1 MQSLEAF
8 KLITFAH
15 KVSKNY
21 NIPLSN
27 LVKFFKNYEEKIT
40 EQLTINLNNKKI
52 LCDVLKN
59 NFYHM
64 KLFYDLFDDWKK
76 CNETCNLLKTR
87 KLNIPEGISE
97 RLFCF
102 HTGCIII
109 KKVYKIKISMSFD
122 CYNLKTNKTVQL
134 KSSSVYNDLSS
145 FGPMSEWDELYFMYL
160 DVNKNSYQIW
170 NIDTTILNTTKI
182 NKNTSFEECK
192 NTGKRPRLSIRKCF
206 IEKYNLKPIY
216 EGIL

>member
-1 MQSLEAF
+1 
-8 KLITFAH
+8 
-15 KVSKNY
+15 
-21 NIPLSN
+21 
-27 LVKFFKNYEEKIT
+27 
-40 EQLTINLNNKKI
+40 
-52 LCDVLKN
+52 
-59 NFYHM
+59 
-64 KLFYDLFDDWKK
+64 
-76 CNETCNLLKTR
+76 
-87 KLNIPEGISE
+87 
-97 RLFCF
+97 
-102 HTGCIII
+102 
-109 KKVYKIKISMSFD
+109 MSFD